1 MKNFVFQIPTT
12 ILFGQNTLAAIGA
25 EAAKL
30 GSRALLVYGSGSIK
44 KNGIYRTISRSLAQ
58 AGVSVA
64 EHGGVRPN
72 PLLSHVREGIALGR
86 REQVDLVIG
95 VGGGS
100 AMDSAKAIAAG
111 IPAPFD
117 PWRLFTGAKKLSR
130 ALPVVTVPTLAATG
144 SEMNGNMV
152 VTNDE
157 TRLKVGYGNKLLYP
171 VCSILDPETTLSV
184 PMDHMAYGAVD
195 ALSHV
200 LEFYFSAEVRDAPLQ
215 DRFMEGLAAV
225 IMESCVKI
233 CEDNAAY
240 NPRADLMWAA
250 AVALSGFIGAG
261 LGRVGFPM
269 HLLEHA
275 ISGLFDVPHGAGLAV
290 VMRGWLIWQEK
301 VLADRIAQ
309 LGHRALGIDSGHP
322 DPARATI
329 GALTDWLRRTGC
341 PVTLDELGVPMEQ
354 IGAIADNALALGQYW
369 RGRGRLNHAECMAVL
384 GHCL

>member
-25 EAAKL
+25 EAVKL
-30 GSRALLVYGSGSIK
+30 GTRALLVYGGGSIK
-44 KNGIYRTISRSLAQ
+44 KNGVYQAITHSLAQ
-58 AGVSVA
+58 AGVSVT

-72 PLLSHVREGIALGR
+72 PLLSHVREGIDLGR

-117 PWRLFTGAKKLSR
+117 VWRIFTGAKKLSR

-184 PMDHMAYGAVD
+184 PMDHMAFGAVD

-200 LEFYFSAEVRDAPLQ
+200 LEFYFSAEVQDAPVQ
-215 DRFMEGLAAV
+215 DRFKEGLAAV
-225 IMESCVKI
+225 IMESCVEI
-233 CEDNAAY
+233 CEDNTAY
-240 NPRADLMWAA
+240 GPRADLMWAA
-250 AVALSGFIGAG
+250 AMALSGFIGAG

-269 HLLEHA
+269 HLLAHA
-275 ISGLFDVPHGAGLAV
+275 LSGLYDVPHGAALAV
-290 VMRGWLIWQEK
+290 IMRGWLTWQEK
-301 VLADRIAQ
+301 NLASRIAR
-309 LGHRALGIDSGHP
+309 LGHRVFNLDADHP
-322 DPARATI
+322 GPARATI
-329 GALTDWLRRTGC
+329 DALTGWLRRTGC
-341 PVTLDELGVPMEQ
+341 PVTLGELGIPVEQ
-354 IGAIADNALALGQYW
+354 LDAIADNALALGQYW
-369 RGRGRLNHAECMAVL
+369 RGRGRLSRADCLAAL